1 MEENQ
6 YYYIYV
12 NDYTL
17 EPDAAGN
24 FLQFWNLEKEYFDE
38 GKKDL
43 LTRWGE
49 KIRFGGTNS

>member
-1 MEENQ
+1 MEENR